1 MPGPARQAV
10 WAFKV
15 TFGGNG
21 VGVAVGG
28 GVAVAVGLG
37 VEVDV
42 AVGAAA
48 ELHAVKTKPRARRTC
63 KAFADILFIPFYVL
77 TIWESK

>member
-1 MPGPARQAV
+1 M
-10 WAFKV
+10 
-15 TFGGNG
+15 
-21 VGVAVGG
+21 
-28 GVAVAVGLG
+28 AVGLG